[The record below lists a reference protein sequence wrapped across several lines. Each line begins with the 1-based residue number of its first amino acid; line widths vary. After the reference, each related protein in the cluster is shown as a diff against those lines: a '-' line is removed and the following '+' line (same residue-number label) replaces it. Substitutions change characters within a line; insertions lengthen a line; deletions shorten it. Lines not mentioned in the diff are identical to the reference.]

1 MDPKPLI
8 TVIAGAAALLTLA
21 GCSASPDPKATT
33 EPKTTPTAP
42 MAAKDVRTPD
52 AKADVACTDG
62 KATVEQS
69 NHEVTLAGACA
80 SVVVSAN
87 NAIVHLG
94 DVKELTVTGGL
105 TRVIVDTADTVI
117 VSGSG
122 NDVLWQVEKPVNVDD
137 RGEQNFVQKAAKG

>member
-1 MDPKPLI
+1 MNSKPLI
-8 TVIAGAAALLTLA
+8 ALITGAAALLTLA
-21 GCSASPDPKATT
+21 GCSGASDPKPEPDAT
-33 EPKTTPTAP
+33 TTPTAP
-42 MAAKDVRTPD
+42 MSAKDVRTPD

-80 SVVVSAN
+80 TVVVSAN

-105 TRVIVDTADTVI
+105 TRVIVETADTVI

-122 NDVLWQVEKPVNVDD
+122 NDVLWQVEKPANVDD
-137 RGEQNFVQKAAKG
+137 RGEQNFIQQADKG